1 MSQDTLSYD
10 MKFPRSSIF
19 GRPGETMIFKLT
31 PDSADFYNIC
41 KGLVIKI
48 VCHQLIKFSPHR
60 IGTAFSHSAAGL
72 SVTFQTGNW
81 CQITLCQT
89 KNLSNPAILRRRFRR
104 YPPPLP
110 CTPSIN
116 PFSDNTGRIRSRY
129 FSEISCLSAISFMGT

>member
-89 KNLSNPAILRRRFRR
+89 KNLSNPTILRRAVQTISSASSL
-104 YPPPLP
+104 YPFNQ
-110 CTPSIN
+110 SILRQYRKN
-116 PFSDNTGRIRSRY
+116 PFQI
-129 FSEISCLSAISFMGT
+129 LQ